1 MIDNLKYNLIHYDFF
16 VKNIT
21 IKNTTDLMYWKLCEF
36 DRWYTDDK
44 IMINKSIDFILYLM
58 SKSIFLCFVRNT
70 LVHMKNKK
78 LIPNNLLIDF
88 EQSKKS
94 IIEQCVCN
102 IESFL
107 VYFIV
112 CLYCNI

>member
-1 MIDNLKYNLIHYDFF
+1 MFDLKYNFIHYDFF
-16 VKNIT
+16 VKNLT
-21 IKNTTDLMYWKLCEF
+21 LENTTDVMYWKLCEF

-44 IMINKSIDFILYLM
+44 IMINKNIDFVLYLM
-58 SKSIFLCFVRNT
+58 SKNIFLCFVRNT
-70 LVHMKNKK
+70 LVHMRNKK
-78 LIPNNLLIDF
+78 LITQTIYIDF
-88 EQSKKS
+88 EQSKQS
-94 IIEQCVCN
+94 ILHQCVCG